1 MIKHSITLY
10 SFGKKF
16 ADETYSIEDCI
27 VKAKELGAQGI
38 ELVASQMV
46 PGYPWPGDEWIEE
59 FKGLCKKHQVDPVCY
74 SAYVDMGMR
83 SDRDLNANEIIEC
96 TLNDMEI
103 ASKLGFKLV
112 RSQHAMSPAILEKMI
127 PYAQKYGLHLAIE
140 MHHPHE
146 PSTPVWQE
154 YMDVMRRSNTDC
166 IGIVP
171 DMSSF
176 QQYPTGTYKDFII
189 RTMHLPEAVVDA
201 AIAAHN
207 RWEDKALVIEMA
219 KAMTDSPNVE
229 AFIDNMYYRYPHPTD
244 FDGLKEVLKYSK
256 YIHGKFFY
264 INDEGIEDAIPY
276 NDILNIIKESGFDGY
291 ICTEFE
297 GNTFDEKLDEEEQI
311 KRHIEMQKKI
321 LGNW

>member
-27 VKAKELGAQGI
+27 VKAKELGADGI

-46 PGYPWPGDEWIEE
+46 PGYPWPAKDWLED
-59 FKGLCKKHQVDPVCY
+59 FKALCEKHQVDPVCY
-74 SAYVDMGMR
+74 SAYVDMGLR

-103 ASKLGFKLV
+103 AARLGFKLV

-127 PYAQKYGLHLAIE
+127 PYAQKFGLHLAIE
-140 MHHPHE
+140 MHHPHG

-154 YMDVMRRSNTDC
+154 YMEVMRRNGTDC

-176 QQYPTGTYKDFII
+176 QQYPTGTYKDFIV
-189 RTMHLPEAVVDA
+189 RRKHVPEAVVAA
-201 AIAAHN
+201 AIEAHN
-207 RWEDKALVIEMA
+207 RWEPKALVMGKA
-219 KAMTDSPNVE
+219 LAMTDE
-229 AFIDNMYYRYPHPTD
+229 GDIRGFIDDMYYRYAHPTD
-244 FDGLKEVLKYSK
+244 FDGLREVLKYSK
-256 YIHGKFFY
+256 YIHGKFFF
-264 INDEGIEDAIPY
+264 IDNQGVESAIPY
-276 NDILNIIKESGFDGY
+276 DEILEIIRDLGFNGY

-297 GNTFDEKLDEEEQI
+297 GNTFDERLDEEEQI
-311 KRHIEMQKKI
+311 RRHIHMQKRI
-321 LGNW
+321 LGQ

>member
-27 VKAKELGAQGI
+27 AKAKALGADGI

-46 PGYPWPGDEWIEE
+46 PGYPWPTEEWMDY
-59 FKGLCKKHQVDPVCY
+59 FKGLCEKHQADPVCY

-83 SDRDLNANEIIEC
+83 SDRDLNANEIMEC

-103 ASKLGFKLV
+103 AARLVFKLV
-112 RSQHAMSPAILEKMI
+112 RSQHAMSPAVLERMI

-154 YMDVMRRSNTDC
+154 YMDVMRRSGTDC

-176 QQYPTGTYKDFII
+176 QQYPTGTYRDFII
-189 RTMHLPEAVVDA
+189 RRKHVPADVVDA

-207 RWEDKALVIEMA
+207 RWEPKEAVLEAALAMA
-219 KAMTDSPNVE
+219 KEGDVRS
-229 AFIDNMYYRYPHPTD
+229 FIDDMYYRYAHPTD

-264 INDEGIEDAIPY
+264 IDDSGTEDAIPY
-276 NDILNIIKESGFDGY
+276 DTILNIIKASGFDGY

-311 KRHIEMQKKI
+311 RRHIRMQKRI
-321 LGNW
+321 LGQ

>member
-16 ADETYSIEDCI
+16 ASGEYSIEDCI
-27 VKAKELGAQGI
+27 SRAKSLGAQGI

-46 PGYPWPGDEWIEE
+46 PGYPWPTQDWMDE
-59 FKGLCKKHQVDPVCY
+59 FRGLCEKHQADPVCY

-83 SDRDLNANEIIEC
+83 SDRDLNANEIVEC
-96 TLNDMEI
+96 TINDLEI
-103 ASKLGFKLV
+103 AHRLGFKLV
-112 RSQHAMSPAILEKMI
+112 RSQHAMSPAILERMI
-127 PYAQKYGLHLAIE
+127 PYARKYGLHLAIE

-154 YMDVMRRSNTDC
+154 YMDVMRRDLDGN

-176 QQYPTGTYKDFII
+176 QQYPTSTYRDFVI
-189 RTMHLPEAVVDA
+189 RRMHVSPEAVDA
-201 AIAAHN
+201 AISAHN
-207 RWEDKALVIEMA
+207 RWEGKEAVLAQA
-219 KAMTDSPNVE
+219 KAMSGGDVE
-229 AFIDNMYYRYPHPTD
+229 KFIDDMYYRYPHPTD
-244 FDGLKEVLKYSK
+244 LDGFREVLKYSK

-264 INDEGIEDAIPY
+264 IDDGGVEAAIPY
-276 NDILNIIKESGFDGY
+276 DQILNIIKESGFDGY

-297 GNTFDEKLDEEEQI
+297 GNTFDEHLDEEEQI
-311 KRHIEMQKKI
+311 RRHIAMQKQI
-321 LGNW
+321 LGQ